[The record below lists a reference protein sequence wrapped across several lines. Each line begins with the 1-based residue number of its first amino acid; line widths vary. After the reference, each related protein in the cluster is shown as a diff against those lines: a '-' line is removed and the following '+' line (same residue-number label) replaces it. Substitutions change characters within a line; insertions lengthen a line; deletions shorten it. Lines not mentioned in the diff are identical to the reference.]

1 MLCCAA
7 VVSVSIERTYLRC
20 FIHNTHTRRWFM
32 IVDSNHWVAF
42 HCCVN
47 ATLSCRI
54 TQITAWP
61 VSLINQLTSDRWEFL
76 SSCHEPWSEVSVRI
90 CNDWSD
96 WSSVSLTAYSHYF
109 LHNWFI
115 IPVAGIERHWFFP
128 SSRSITV
135 DKQVFVLER
144 LGRSPL
150 EAIFTISLGFLVR
163 QIFWY
168 SNT

>member
-1 MLCCAA
+1 MFH
-7 VVSVSIERTYLRC
+7 TQ
-20 FIHNTHTRRWFM
+20 HTHTKM
-32 IVDSNHWVAF
+32 IYDCRQYSLSGISLLCKCNSVMPDHPNHRVT
-42 HCCVN
+42 CVTHKSIN
-47 ATLSCRI
+47 KWSLRI
-54 TQITAWP
+54 P
-61 VSLINQLTSDRWEFL
+61 FFVSRALEW
-76 SSCHEPWSEVSVRI
+76 EVSVRI

-96 WSSVSLTAYSHYF
+96 WSSVTLTAYSHYF